1 MLLQT
6 KDIIEKL
13 RAEKE
18 HFQQRFGVASLV
30 LFGSYAKN
38 KQKAGSDIDFMYEL
52 PPNGTMP
59 YMRLIHLEQ
68 YISALLGIEKV
79 EMVNKSYAEPIIFQQ
94 IQQQGIAIF

>member
-1 MLLQT
+1 MQT
-6 KDIIEKL
+6 NDIIEKL

-18 HFQQRFGVASLV
+18 HFQQRFGIDSLV
-30 LFGSYAKN
+30 LFGSYAKSE
-38 KQKAGSDIDFMYEL
+38 QKAGSDIDFMYEL

-79 EMVNKSYAEPIIFQQ
+79 DIMNSKFTNPIILEKAQTEGVKVF
-94 IQQQGIAIF
+94 